1 MEKTRLN
8 KYLSELGIC
17 SRREADRLLEAG
29 KIQVNGQIAVMGVK
43 VNDQDK
49 IIVDGQ
55 EISREKKVPDI
66 LLAFHK
72 PRGIVCTASK
82 EDKNNI
88 VDYIQYPER
97 IYPVGRLDKDS
108 EGLILMTNQ
117 GELVN
122 GILKSRYGHEK
133 EYVVNVDRKITE
145 EFIERMTQGIFLAEL
160 NVTTKP
166 CKIKKTGQRQF
177 RIILTQG
184 LNRQIRRMC
193 QACGY
198 EVTKLVRVRIMNIS
212 LGGLACGTYREVTAE
227 EYQELKKLLQKTDS
241 PGRTIKNAN

>member
-43 VNDQDK
+43 VDDQDK

-55 EISREKKVPDI
+55 EVSREKKAPDI

-145 EFIERMTQGIFLAEL
+145 EFIERMTQGIFLPEL

-166 CKIKKTGQRQF
+166 CKIKKTGQKQF

-193 QACGY
+193 HACGY
-198 EVTKLVRVRIMNIS
+198 EVTKLIRVRIMNIS
-212 LGGLACGTYREVTAE
+212 LGGLACGTYRKVTTE
-227 EYQELKKLLQKTDS
+227 EYEELKKILQKTNS
-241 PGRTIKNAN
+241 SGRNIRN

>member
-1 MEKTRLN
+1 MGLIVEKVRIN
-8 KYLSELGIC
+8 KYLSEQGLC

-29 KIQVNGQIAVMGVK
+29 KIQVNGQIAAMGMK
-43 VNDQDK
+43 VNNEDI
-49 IIVDGQ
+49 IIVDGTPV
-55 EISREKKVPDI
+55 SKTGAVPTI

-72 PRGIVCTASK
+72 PRGIVCTAAK

-88 VDYIQYPER
+88 VDYINYPER

-117 GELVN
+117 GGLVN

-133 EYVVNVDRKITE
+133 EYIVNVDKKITE
-145 EFIERMTQGIFLAEL
+145 EFIECMRQGVFLSEL

-193 QACGY
+193 QECGY

-212 LGGLACGTYREVTAE
+212 LGGLACGTYREVTPE
-227 EYQELKKLLQKTDS
+227 EYEALKKILKQNEQL
-241 PGRTIKNAN
+241 

>member
-8 KYLSELGIC
+8 KYLSEQGIC

-43 VNDQDK
+43 VDDQDK
-49 IIVDGQ
+49 IVVDGQ

-145 EFIERMTQGIFLAEL
+145 ELIERMAQGIFLPEL

-166 CKIKKTGQRQF
+166 CKIKKTGQKQF

-193 QACGY
+193 RACGY

-212 LGGLACGTYREVTAE
+212 LGGLACGTYREVTTE
-227 EYQELKKLLQKTDS
+227 EYEELKKILQETNSSEKDI
-241 PGRTIKNAN
+241 RN